1 LRLDK
6 HGNRAYTEGVETS
19 KENEMTTKIP
29 MTLILDVI
37 RYKDAVAMIDN
48 TGTYPRFVMWGKNN
62 NGTRTI
68 TFPNNMIAKI

>member
-1 LRLDK
+1 
-6 HGNRAYTEGVETS
+6 
-19 KENEMTTKIP
+19 MTTKIP